1 MARQIIDIGTQG
13 NDGTGDSIRESF
25 RKVNDNFTQIFAI
38 FGSGDRISFRD
49 LDDTPANF
57 PNGIARD
64 EVGSDADKL
73 IVSNEFA
80 DALVAKNLVGGTGIF
95 IDHSDE
101 NEIVVV
107 STGGSLVTDDEPSLG
122 GHLNGREIYAIGNIL
137 DPSAEAKNFFN
148 SLHDTNIQEDDLVMS
163 RGYADRRY
171 VQSGG
176 LTGVGGRIRVRSEPD
191 SVLEYFLTV
200 DWDDQGYAVINNH
213 GFNTAINGTAF
224 VYINSGNEPATG
236 IINET
241 TYYLRYYDSN
251 RLAVYA
257 SKDQSLDEDN
267 FGSTRIIVNIDP
279 TIFKTIYNADLSTI
293 SGSGLPTLFNFEN
306 IPVSTV
312 TGIGSGAR
320 IDIVKNNT
328 DILYSSDNII
338 ITFTDEGEDYAAGDE
353 LKILGT
359 DLGGTSPANDLM
371 FSLPDQFRGNESLVD
386 AAYDPELSGNW
397 ISDEVLPR
405 KSVVRRQGDSME
417 GALILH
423 DHPGSLAG
431 LGTPFGSDD
440 LQAATKLYV
449 DSSSYASQT
458 NLFVSN
464 SGNDDQPNTPEDK
477 QGRAFS
483 YAYATVGKACER
495 AEELIKQSLTE
506 PGPYRQPITYDDN
519 AYKSYVSSFT
529 TGTGVNRTLKIF
541 TDGQGVDQS
550 KFINNR
556 DLREGSVIKGLKS
569 GATGKVIKYEGIIE
583 TDDVYQIELLHTTK
597 DITYF
602 ETGFFNAASR
612 LDNNLDFIKDEVIRY
627 IDSKPST
634 TSYNEEKCAR
644 DVGYIVEAI
653 KNDIS
658 FGGNSNTVKA
668 AKAYRRGAAF
678 ALPTEQ
684 IAQTLDGIAYIKLL
698 MIPILENSLIAAP
711 TSISGFG
718 KRGTIDQDVSGSEAE
733 SDVYDLIETLFN
745 TLLDIIDTGTSTPGE
760 PLEFIEGELLEYG
773 QPVPELQITI
783 RIESG
788 VYYEQLP
795 IRIPA
800 NVSLKG
806 DEFRRC
812 IIRPAAGQSLS
823 PWSAIYFYRDTDF
836 DGLSRTY
843 SSNTAAASTAQAT
856 TSSASGTGAIV
867 TLSFATQPSIPF
879 PDGTIIEVS
888 GMTPSAYNGTHRVI
902 TGTDSSITFSSTE
915 TAPQTVAGTIK
926 GTVVTLATGD
936 VNDMSVGMYL
946 RVMSGTGRFQTL
958 TRVTRFI
965 GTTAFE
971 IDKAPITTLVSAE
984 VRGLNA
990 SGLAPTGSNFGY
1002 HYLTD
1007 PTGLSGIFD
1016 DTVAK
1021 PGGSVA
1027 SSNLLKTNAT
1037 IIGNQVVAYI
1047 ESTYPDL
1054 DYNSSTCARDVR
1066 YIVEAIADDL
1076 VNGGFER
1083 SLAAGYSY
1091 KRNASSR
1098 IAITTQLTE
1107 TLDGIGRIN
1116 TIAQALLAGSP
1127 TEAVIVADLIQG
1139 IQNIII
1145 GVNNPPKDNK
1155 DMDVFLMNDGTIIRN
1170 ITCQGHG
1177 GFMCVLDPEGQIQT
1191 KSPYVQTATSLSGS
1205 INQQAFRGGMFID
1218 GFAGNLPARIVSATS
1233 PTELVLGGL
1242 SVRDIQVP
1250 NSFYIGG
1257 LRYQINVSSYD
1268 AATATSAIILD
1279 DATPFRDYLGVDII
1293 PDATDIVAGSDI
1305 VSGQFVINL
1314 PSTAGLVV
1322 GMRLVKTA
1330 GVGTVGAGAKIE
1342 SMDST
1347 SITLDKAHTA
1357 SGSLTFSID
1366 GINAM
1371 IETPG
1376 NRSMLANDYTQVND
1390 LGYGVIC
1397 TNNGIAELVSVF
1409 TYYNWT
1415 SYYSL
1420 NGSQIRSVAGNSSN
1434 GKYGMRAA
1442 GRDPNEVP
1450 DPVALAD
1457 NTIQAAK
1464 IYKRGSF
1471 AARNLAGELSIYID
1485 YYDHTPN
1492 SVSEIEIDHTNTR
1505 SEMIV
1510 NTNSNPNNVTIVSGG
1525 GGYVKEEFI
1534 DVDGGT
1540 LFTGG
1545 SKTRIRVTEI
1555 DNTPGKLTGAP
1566 GVITKFEVI
1575 EPGSYSINPFGGY
1588 PTITGTVSTTSA
1600 TGVGAGAT
1608 FSGTYLGDIIR
1619 YEVSNVESTTSIG
1632 EGVNPGG
1639 VVGTRNVLKLNLD
1652 ASTGLQAPLADGQI
1666 VTLRGLQNFKFT
1678 GIQVIRPTRPSTA
1691 LEFTA
1696 ATEVGQVYRTLAYT
1710 RSSPIDGNL
1719 LVQKVITN
1727 IARDNNTATITLS
1740 TPHTLVAG
1748 SIIDQI
1754 ICGTDDTFEGTSI
1767 IVLDTPDA
1775 NSFTYNSPGDDVDP
1789 AVAAVGVVSYGDTAI
1804 LTFDTSY
1811 NYAIIQTN
1819 ETKLADTDYVDGGGK
1834 TMGATVG
1841 DTRIAVET
1849 IESATT
1855 KNRLNSN
1862 KLLLGWG
1869 GKVFKITEYVD
1880 SSGSNSAYITLEDL
1894 PYGEGSIV
1902 NVAGI
1907 SHAIPTVQP
1916 TVLRAGIEAEAA
1928 AEITVN
1934 ISTCRA
1940 TGHDFLDIGTGG
1952 FNSTNYP
1959 SNVFG
1964 APSQPPEPSQEVRE
1978 ETQGRVFYVSTDQ
1991 DGVFRV
1997 GRFFSVDQGTG
2008 TVTFAASIALSNLDG
2023 IGFKR
2028 GTVVKEFST
2037 DVTMTDN
2044 ADDTVPTESAVRG
2057 YIDRRLGLTHTGGV
2071 VIDSQRIPIGS
2082 GFLDLGGT
2090 LSMAGD
2096 LNMGGGDPPTPH
2108 RIINLAAPSSS
2119 TDAATK
2125 GYIDNL
2131 IAQNDT
2137 FAELKDVGV
2146 ISTNEGQLPVF
2157 SGAGPAI
2164 ISSSVGGVLSSSVE
2178 STVTASLVGG
2188 ITILPTIDSG
2198 IIGTGQSSISGGI
2211 VVNNVAGFPSNG
2223 HLRIGNEIFSY
2234 SSITSI
2240 ANRFDN
2246 VVRSKFNTAGSIHST
2261 GATVESLDN
2270 SFINF
2275 QIVDG
2280 SIVNADV
2287 SSTAGIIQSKL
2298 NMSLATAAATAPI
2311 GTTAQKQAASGLSSF
2326 DSANFAVTDGWVG
2339 IKAGGVSLSEI
2350 QNIDA
2355 NSVIGNLSSS
2365 AAVPSEVQI
2374 DDLVLSGVNQLFIDF
2389 EDGATVLSRRE
2400 NSLKLDSSLTIVS
2413 GTPVAGDGVIQVAVS
2428 SITGTG
2434 YGAVVK
2440 VSYTDTPLVEDGP
2453 TVPRYTGIE
2462 VVNGGNGYA
2471 EGNTLIVYGTQL
2483 GGASPANDI
2492 TFTIDT
2498 TGNNID
2504 QTVRVG
2510 VQKTSITADANAIVK
2525 TDIDSNLG
2533 TGGTRFGKIFANIFD
2548 GALNGNA
2555 DTATTA
2561 LTAATAGTV
2570 TTAAQP
2576 NITSVGTLTSLEISG
2591 LVKYSVEDN
2600 ITAAGTNQGS
2610 AFALSKNFNIVTTS
2624 AIPSIGNPAPG
2635 VLLPN
2640 TAPIGNR
2647 IIIRNDTFNNVIVYP
2662 NSGYQI
2668 GTLGTNVGFILN
2680 GETALEFVCVRAPA
2694 GGNPGQ
2700 WYTLNATFA

>member
-25 RKVNDNFTQIFAI
+25 RKVNDNFTQIFAV

-49 LDDTPANF
+49 LDDTPVNF

-64 EVGSDADKL
+64 EIGSDADKL
-73 IVSNEFA
+73 VVSNEFA
-80 DALVAKNLVGGTGIF
+80 DALVAKNLVGGAGIF

-107 STGGSLVTDDEPSLG
+107 STGGSLITDDKPSLG
-122 GHLNGREIYAIGNIL
+122 NHLNGQSQFAIGNIL
-137 DPSAEAKNFFN
+137 NPSVDAINLFN
-148 SLHDTNIQEDDLVMS
+148 ALHNTSIQEDDLVMS
-163 RGYADRRY
+163 RGYADKRY
-171 VQSGG
+171 IQSGG
-176 LTGVGGRIRVRSEPD
+176 ISGAGEGIRTRDEPED
-191 SVLEYFLTV
+191 ASDYALNV
-200 DWDDQGYAVINNH
+200 DWNNGYAVVPEH
-213 GFNTAINGTAF
+213 GFNTAVNGTAF
-224 VYINSGNEPATG
+224 VYVSQGNQPATNLIDG
-236 IINET
+236 N
-241 TYYLRYYDSN
+241 TYYLRYFNSDL
-251 RLAVYA
+251 LAVYA
-257 SKDQSLDEDN
+257 TSDQATDDVN

-279 TIFKTIYNADLSTI
+279 VVPKTIYNADPTTI
-293 SGSGLPTLFNFEN
+293 SGSSISQLFAFDNV
-306 IPVSTV
+306 PVITITGAGSDAIVTV
-312 TGIGSGAR
+312 
-320 IDIVKNNT
+320 VKNDTN
-328 DILYSSDNII
+328 DLYSSDNIT
-338 ITFTDEGEDYAAGDE
+338 ITFTDEGQDYSIGNQ

-359 DLGGTSPANDLM
+359 NLGGISPENDLT
-371 FSLPDQFRGNESLVD
+371 FSLVSQFRGNEFLVD
-386 AAYDPELSGNW
+386 AAYDPSLAGNYLGN
-397 ISDEVLPR
+397 EVLPR
-405 KSVVRRQGDSME
+405 KNVVRRQGDTME
-417 GALILH
+417 GALILF
-423 DHPGSLAG
+423 DHPGDLAG
-431 LGTPFGSDD
+431 AGTPFASND

-449 DSSSYASQT
+449 DNSSFTSQT

-464 SGNDDQPNTPEDK
+464 AGNDDQPNVSEEK
-477 QGRAFS
+477 KGRAFS
-483 YAYATVGKACER
+483 YAYATVGAACER

-506 PGPYRQPITYDDN
+506 PGPYRQSITYDDN
-519 AYKSYVSSFT
+519 AYKSFLNSFNS
-529 TGTGVNRTLKIF
+529 GLGVNRTLNIF

-569 GATGKVIKYEGIIE
+569 GATGKVIKYDGIVGN
-583 TDDVYQIELLHTTK
+583 DDVYQIALLHTTK
-597 DITYF
+597 DVTYF
-602 ETGFFNAASR
+602 ETGFFNAAKQ
-612 LDNNLDFIKDEVIRY
+612 LDNNLNFIREEVLLY
-627 IDSKPST
+627 VDSKPST
-634 TSYNEEKCAR
+634 VPYSVETFEQDIEI
-644 DVGYIVEAI
+644 VVEAI
-653 KNDIS
+653 KDDIS
-658 FGGNSNTVKA
+658 FGGNSNTIKA
-668 AKAYRRGAAF
+668 AKTFRRGSVSAIPA
-678 ALPTEQ
+678 EQ
-684 IAQTLDGIAYIKLL
+684 QAQTLDGIAYIKLL
-698 MIPILENSLIAAP
+698 MLPIFGNELIAE
-711 TSISGFG
+711 TTVSGEFG
-718 KRGTIDQDVSGSEAE
+718 KRSAINQDVSGNEAE
-733 SDVYDLIETLFN
+733 SDTYILVEKLFD
-745 TLLDIIDTGTSTPGE
+745 TLLDIIADTPGV
-760 PLEFIEGELLEYG
+760 PLEFMQGELLEYG

-795 IRIPA
+795 IRLPA

-823 PWSAIYFYRDTDF
+823 PWNAIYFYRDTEF
-836 DGLSRTY
+836 DGMSRTY
-843 SSNTAAASTAQAT
+843 LSNASAASTAQAT
-856 TSSASGTGAIV
+856 TSSASGTGAV
-867 TLSFATQPSIPF
+867 ATLSFSTQPSIPF
-879 PDGTIIEVS
+879 PDGTLIEVS
-888 GMTPSAYNGTHRVI
+888 GMAPDSYNGTHRVI
-902 TGTDSSITFSSTE
+902 TGTASSVTFESAE
-915 TAPQTVAGTIK
+915 TTAQTVAGTIK
-926 GTVVTLATGD
+926 GTVVTLSTGD
-936 VNDMSVGMYL
+936 VDGMSVGMYL

-971 IDKAPITTLVSAE
+971 IDKAPITTLETASI
-984 VRGLNA
+984 RGLNS
-990 SGLAPTGSNFGY
+990 SGIAPVGNNFGY

-1007 PTGLSGIFD
+1007 PTGLSGIFN
-1016 DTVAK
+1016 DTVDK
-1021 PGGSVA
+1021 PGG
-1027 SSNLLKTNAT
+1027 LIDGAT
-1037 IIGNQVVAYI
+1037 ILRNNSTSIGSQVVTFI
-1047 ESTYPDL
+1047 NNTYPNL
-1054 DYNSSTCARDVR
+1054 NYNSATCARDVR
-1066 YIVEAIADDL
+1066 YIVEALADDL
-1076 VNGGFER
+1076 VNGGIER

-1091 KRNASSR
+1091 KRNASAR

-1107 TLDGIGRIN
+1107 TLAGIGRIN
-1116 TIAQALLAGSP
+1116 TILQSLLSSLP
-1127 TEAVIVADLIQG
+1127 TDAAIVADLIQG

-1170 ITCQGHG
+1170 VTCQGHG

-1205 INQQAFRGGMFID
+1205 VNQQSFRGGMYID
-1218 GFAGNLPARIVSATS
+1218 GFAGNLPAKVISAAS
-1233 PTELVLGGL
+1233 PTELVLGEL

-1250 NSFYIGG
+1250 NSFYMGG
-1257 LRYQINVSSYD
+1257 RRYQINVSTYD
-1268 AATATSAIILD
+1268 AATATSTIVLD
-1279 DATPFRDYLGVDII
+1279 DSTPFKDYLNADIT
-1293 PDATDIVAGSDI
+1293 PTATGLVASSNI
-1305 VSGQFVINL
+1305 TSGQFVINMA
-1314 PSTAGLVV
+1314 STAGLVP
-1322 GMRLVKTA
+1322 GMLVVKSS
-1330 GVGTVGAGAKIE
+1330 GTGAIGSSAKIQ
-1342 SMDST
+1342 SVST
-1347 SITLDKAHTA
+1347 DSITLDKAHTT
-1357 SGSLTFSID
+1357 SGSLTFEINGID
-1366 GINAM
+1366 TV

-1434 GKYGMRAA
+1434 GKFGMRAA

-1450 DPVALAD
+1450 DPVTLAN
-1457 NTIQAAK
+1457 NTLQAAK

-1471 AARNLAGELSIYID
+1471 AARNLAGDLSIYID

-1492 SVSEIEIDHTNTR
+1492 NVSEIEIDHTNTR

-1510 NTNSNPNNVTIVSGG
+1510 NTNTNPNNVTIVSGG
-1525 GGYVKEEFI
+1525 LGYIKEEFV

-1566 GVITKFEVI
+1566 GVITSFEVI
-1575 EPGSYSINPFGGY
+1575 EPGSYAVNPFGGY

-1600 TGVGAGAT
+1600 TGVGSGAT

-1619 YEVSNVESTTSIG
+1619 YEVSNVETTTSVG
-1632 EGVNPGG
+1632 ESVGPGG
-1639 VVGTRNVLKLNLD
+1639 VLITRNVLKLNLD

-1696 ATEVGQVYRTLAYT
+1696 PTEVGQVYRTLSYT

-1719 LVQKVITN
+1719 LVQKAITN
-1727 IARDNNTATITLS
+1727 IERNNNTATITLS
-1740 TPHTLVAG
+1740 TTHTLVAG

-1754 ICGTDDTFEGTSI
+1754 ICNTNDTFNGTSI
-1767 IVLDTPDA
+1767 VVLSVPTA
-1775 NSFTYNSPGDDVDP
+1775 NSFTYNSPGNNINP
-1789 AVAAVGVVSYGDTAI
+1789 AVSSTGSVSYGDTAI

-1811 NYAIIQTN
+1811 NYVIIQTK

-1855 KNRLNSN
+1855 KGRLNSN
-1862 KLLLGWG
+1862 KMLMGWG
-1869 GKVFKITEYVD
+1869 GKLFRITEYVEPTGTD
-1880 SSGSNSAYITLEDL
+1880 SAYITLDEL

-1907 SHAIPTVQP
+1907 SHAIPTVQS
-1916 TVLRAGIEAEAA
+1916 TVLRAGIQAQEA

-1940 TGHDFLDIGTGG
+1940 SGHDFLDIGTGG

-2071 VIDSQRIPIGS
+2071 IAESQRIPIGN
-2082 GFLDLGGT
+2082 GFLDLAGT
-2090 LSMAGD
+2090 LSMSGD
-2096 LNMGGGDPPTPH
+2096 LNMGGGVPAAPH
-2108 RIINLAAPSSS
+2108 RIINVATPTSS

-2131 IAQNDT
+2131 ISQYDT

-2157 SGAGPAI
+2157 TGAGPSI
-2164 ISSSVGGVLSSSVE
+2164 ISSTVGGVLTSSVE
-2178 STVTASLVGG
+2178 STSTASLVGG
-2188 ITILPTIDSG
+2188 VTALPTIDSG
-2198 IIGTGQSSISGGI
+2198 IIGTQQISVSGGI
-2211 VVNNVAGFPSNG
+2211 VVDNVAGFPSSG
-2223 HLRIGNEIFSY
+2223 YLRIGNEIFSY
-2234 SSITSI
+2234 GSITSV

-2246 VVRSKFNTAGSIHST
+2246 VSRSKFDTVGAVHLANT
-2261 GATVESLDN
+2261 TVESLDN

-2275 QIVDG
+2275 QYVNG
-2280 SIVNADV
+2280 SIFNADV
-2287 SSTAGIIQSKL
+2287 SATAGIVQSKL
-2298 NMSLATAAATAPI
+2298 NMSLATTAELAPT
-2311 GTTAQKQAASGLSSF
+2311 GTTVQKQASSGLSSF
-2326 DSANFAVTDGWVG
+2326 DSSNFEVTDGWVG
-2339 IKAGGVSLSEI
+2339 IKAGGVSLAEM
-2350 QNIDA
+2350 QNINA
-2355 NSVIGNLSSS
+2355 NSVMGNLGVSS
-2365 AAVPSEVQI
+2365 AAPAEIQV

-2400 NSLKLDSSLTIVS
+2400 NSLKLDSSLTILS
-2413 GTPVAGDGVIQVAVS
+2413 GTPVAGDGIIQVAAS

-2434 YGAVVK
+2434 YGAVVN
-2440 VSYTDTPLVEDGP
+2440 VSYTDTPLSEGGP
-2453 TVPRYTGIE
+2453 TEPRYTGIT

-2483 GGASPANDI
+2483 GGTSPANDI
-2492 TFTIDT
+2492 TFRIDT

-2510 VQKTSITADANAIVK
+2510 VQKISITAESNAIVK
-2525 TDIDSNLG
+2525 TNIDGNLG
-2533 TGGTRFGKIFANIFD
+2533 TGGTRFGKIFAATFD
-2548 GALNGNA
+2548 GALKGNA
-2555 DTATTA
+2555 DTATSAITA
-2561 LTAATAGTV
+2561 LSATTAGTV
-2570 TTAAQP
+2570 TVAAQP
-2576 NITSVGTLTSLEISG
+2576 AITSVGVLTSLDISG
-2591 LVKYSVEDN
+2591 LVKYSVQDG
-2600 ITAAGTNQGS
+2600 ITSTGTSQGT
-2610 AFALSKNFNIVTTS
+2610 AFALTKNINIITTS
-2624 AIPSIGNPAPG
+2624 DLPSIGNPAPG

-2640 TAPIGNR
+2640 TTPVGNR
-2647 IIIRNDTFNNVIVYP
+2647 IIVRNDTFNNVTVYP

-2668 GTLGTNVGFILN
+2668 GTLGTDVGFILN

-2694 GGNPGQ
+2694 NGNPGQ